1 MRLLVLR
8 HIQRKNPSYLAAY
21 AAERG
26 IELVS
31 LPMWEVSELVNPVG
45 YDAVLLMG
53 GTMNVHDEFPFL
65 QREIE
70 FIKTYH
76 QDVPMLGIC
85 LGAQLIAHALGAS
98 VTENANGQEVGI
110 GTVDLTDEGKSHP
123 LFTGFTPTFP
133 VLQWHGYTFGIPEG
147 ATRLATNAHCENQ
160 AFVYGRTAG
169 IQFHLDIPPLLAREI
184 YAEGGEWARSH
195 AEFNEGAYLRALD
208 LTAPDLERQFAQLL
222 DNFLAFAKIGV

>member
-8 HIQRKNPSYLAAY
+8 HVKRKNPSYLAVY

-26 IELVS
+26 IELVT

-70 FIKTYH
+70 FIRTYH
-76 QDVPMLGIC
+76 QEVPMLGIC
-85 LGAQLIAHALGAS
+85 LGAQLIAHALGAP

-110 GTVDLTDEGKSHP
+110 GTVGLTEEGKEHP

-133 VLQWHGYTFGIPEG
+133 VLQWHGYTFGIPDG
-147 ATRLATNAHCENQ
+147 ATRLAANTHCENQ
-160 AFVYGRTAG
+160 AFVHGRTAG
-169 IQFHLDIPPLLAREI
+169 IQFHLDIPPALAREI

-195 AEFNEGAYLRALD
+195 PEFNEDAYLRALD
-208 LTAPDLERQFAQLL
+208 LTAQDLERQFSQLL
-222 DNFLAFAKIGV
+222 DNFISFGKMGV